1 MKHTLRQQGF
11 SLIEILV
18 GLVIGL
24 LGMLI
29 MMQVFTVTESGK
41 RSTSGGDDAQTGGAI
56 ALYSLQRDIRQAGY
70 GITNIR
76 IIGCSVLLPNGRTL
90 TAMAP
95 VTINHASIPPG
106 DASTDTLLVVSGS
119 GNGAQEGDGITAQP
133 SGTYPRTYSVQTITA
148 FRAGDMV
155 IAQTPNLGPVTPCNL
170 TMEAITT
177 ITGGTNNVNVA
188 TGVASTANG
197 YIYNMGQTPHMVAY
211 AVRNTVL
218 TSCDLWVADCSAT
231 SNVNNPAIW
240 TPIASNI
247 VSLRAVY
254 GKDTTTPMD
263 ATIDAYDQTTPTTAC
278 GFSKVFS
285 TRIVLV
291 ARNATFDKAELTTTA
306 PTWMESGTAAI
317 SLEDND
323 EWTHYRYKVFQT
335 EVPIR
340 NVISTG
346 VVPSVGG
353 GAPC

>member
-1 MKHTLRQQGF
+1 MKHSMRQQGF

-18 GLVIGL
+18 GLAIGL

-76 IIGCSVLLPNGRTL
+76 IIGCNVLLPNGRTL

-95 VTINHASIPPG
+95 ITINHASIPPG
-106 DASTDTLLVVSGS
+106 DASTDTVLVVSGS

-133 SGTYPRTYSVQTITA
+133 SATYPRTYSVQTITA
-148 FRAGDMV
+148 FKAGDMV
-155 IAQTPNLGPVTPCNL
+155 IAQTQNSGPVTPCNL
-170 TMEAITT
+170 TMEAVTSVT
-177 ITGGTNNVNVA
+177 AGTNNVNVA
-188 TGVASTANG
+188 TGVAATANG
-197 YIYNMGQTPHMVAY
+197 YIYNMGAAPHMVAY

-218 TSCDLWVADCSAT
+218 TSCDLWVADCSAI

-240 TPIASNI
+240 APVASNI

-263 ATIDAYDQTTPTTAC
+263 ATIDAYNQTTPTTAC

-285 TRIVLV
+285 ARIVLV
-291 ARNATFDKAELTTTA
+291 ARNASYDKADLTTTA
-306 PTWMESGTAAI
+306 PTWMESGNAAI
-317 SLEDND
+317 LLDDND